1 MGRWILTAL
10 VTCLAGCETA
20 LDVRQGEL
28 IRTWGEG
35 NRAFAHVI
43 AEYRQAVSEGAR
55 NYHTLQRTIVEQQ
68 FDQWLSRHTDE
79 QGGFVYQSDTG
90 EALPMP
96 VATLKEELERRDRAL
111 AAVADSTH
119 AWEQADARLA
129 QAIDDFRVMTQVS
142 LATNEQIAEARQS
155 AQQFIESSLS
165 ALGGLAAAAGIAL
178 PFVP

>member
-20 LDVRQGEL
+20 LNLRQGEL

-55 NYHTLQRTIVEQQ
+55 NYHTLQRTLVEQQ

-79 QGGFVYQSDTG
+79 QGGFVYRSDTG

-96 VATLKEELERRDRAL
+96 VAKLKEEMERRDQAL
-111 AAVADSTH
+111 AAVADGTH
-119 AWEQADARLA
+119 TWEQADARLA
-129 QAIDDFRVMTQVS
+129 KAIDDFRVMTQVS
-142 LATNEQIAEARQS
+142 LSTNEEIAEARRS

-165 ALGGLAAAAGIAL
+165 GLAAAAGIAL